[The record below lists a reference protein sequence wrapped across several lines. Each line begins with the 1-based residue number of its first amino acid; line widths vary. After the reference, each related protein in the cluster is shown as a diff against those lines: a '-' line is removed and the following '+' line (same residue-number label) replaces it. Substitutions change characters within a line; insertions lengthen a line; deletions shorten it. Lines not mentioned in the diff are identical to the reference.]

1 MIRFLGTVFSVL
13 AGIAFGSFMNVCLSR
28 GFAGE
33 SVINPRSRCRSC
45 ETSLAWREN
54 LPLMSWLA
62 LRGRCQHCNA
72 RISWRYPLVE
82 LSVGAIWG
90 LLAWR
95 LMDLII
101 NTGHG
106 FALPYLNLEYTAGIM
121 IFCWTLVGIAT
132 LDARHFNLS
141 DLVTLPGVAIGV
153 VFYILTSEQMVWSF
167 VTESTPIKE
176 VGKRLLAVLAAG
188 GLVMLIRW
196 VYWLIRRQKILGLG
210 EANLM
215 AMLAAWLGLPG
226 ALLAFGI
233 GVLLGTA
240 MTLSYLA
247 VRAAGRNP
255 ERWQLP
261 DLSLGTFVC
270 TGGIVSCLWG
280 PQIISEYMRWSGQS

>member
-1 MIRFLGTVFSVL
+1 MIRTLGTVFSIL
-13 AGIAFGSFMNVCLSR
+13 AGLAFGSFMNVCLSR
-28 GFAGE
+28 WLASG
-33 SVINPRSRCRSC
+33 SVVNPQSRCRGC
-45 ETSLAWREN
+45 ESTPAWWEN
-54 LPLMSWLA
+54 LSLMSWLVR
-62 LRGRCQHCNA
+62 RGRCRHCHT
-72 RISWRYPLVE
+72 RMSWRYPLVE

-95 LMDLII
+95 LMDLIV
-101 NTGHG
+101 NTRYG
-106 FALPYLNLEYTAGIM
+106 FTLPYLNLEYTAGIM

-141 DLVTLPGVAIGV
+141 DLITLPGVAIGV

-167 VTESTPIKE
+167 VTELTPIQE
-176 VGKRLLAVLAAG
+176 VGRRLFAVIAAG

-240 MTLSYLA
+240 MTLAYLA

-255 ERWQLP
+255 EGWKIPELP
-261 DLSLGTFVC
+261 LGTFVC

-280 PQIISEYMRWSGQS
+280 PQIISAYIHFSGQY